1 MIMTDQ
7 IKKRGGKP
15 RTHKKESYT
24 KKFYRIN
31 GVHFG
36 NGKNPDHTRVKEVR

>member
-1 MIMTDQ
+1 MTQ
-7 IKKRGGKP
+7 ELKKHRGGKT

-31 GVHFG
+31 GVYFG
-36 NGKNPDHTRVKEVR
+36 NGPKPDYTKIKEVR